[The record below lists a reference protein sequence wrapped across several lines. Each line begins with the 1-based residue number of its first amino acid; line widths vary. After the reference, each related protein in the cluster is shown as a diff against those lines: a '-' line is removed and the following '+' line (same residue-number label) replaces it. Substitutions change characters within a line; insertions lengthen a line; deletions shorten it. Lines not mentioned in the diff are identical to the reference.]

1 MCRWLA
7 YTGNP
12 IPLEAVLF
20 RARHSLI
27 DQSLHSRMG
36 ATTTNGDG
44 FGIGWYGR
52 PDEIPFRYR
61 SVHPAWNDRNL
72 REAARAIHSSH
83 FVAHIRAATDTP
95 IQETN
100 CHPFRHGRWLFVHN
114 GLIRRYH
121 KLRHDL
127 MMRID
132 PALFPSIEG
141 STDSEVMFHLALT
154 FGLEHTPVAA
164 LERMVGV
171 IEETAARRGVSE
183 PINMTVCATDGA
195 QVVAVRYSSERQSRT
210 LFHSTSFRHLHA
222 LYPDDP
228 RIAAVGNDA
237 FLVLSEPLVDLPDAW
252 EEIPEGMAIVARKGA
267 IEQHAFTPRLPRD
280 GNHGNHGGNG
290 AIGGHAPGG

>member
-12 IPLEAVLF
+12 IPLETVLF

-27 DQSLHSRMG
+27 DQSLHSRLG

-52 PDEIPFRYR
+52 PDEVPFRYR

-72 REAARAIHSSH
+72 REAARAIHSPH

-95 IQETN
+95 IQESN

-121 KLRHDL
+121 RLRHDL

-132 PALFPSIEG
+132 PALFPSVEG

-154 FGLEHTPVAA
+154 FGLEHAPLPA
-164 LERMVGV
+164 LERMAGL
-171 IEETAARRGVSE
+171 IEETAARHGVAQ
-183 PINMTVCATDGA
+183 PINMTVCATDGE
-195 QVVAVRYSSERQSRT
+195 QVVAVRYSSEHQSRT
-210 LFHSTSFRHLHA
+210 LFHSTSFRHLHE

-228 RIAAVGNDA
+228 RIAAVGDGG

-252 EEIPEGMAIVARKGA
+252 EEIPESTAIVSRHGEVA
-267 IEQHAFTPRLPRD
+267 QFPFVPRAPRN
-280 GNHGNHGGNG
+280 GNNG
-290 AIGGHAPGG
+290 DHFHRG

>member
-12 IPLEAVLF
+12 IPLETVLF

-27 DQSLHSRMG
+27 DQSLHSRLG

-72 REAARAIHSSH
+72 REAARAIHSQH

-95 IQETN
+95 IQESN

-121 KLRHDL
+121 RLRHDL

-132 PALFPSIEG
+132 PALFPSVEG

-154 FGLEHTPVAA
+154 FGLEHTPLPA
-164 LERMVGV
+164 LERMAGL
-171 IEETAARRGVSE
+171 IEETAARHGVAQ
-183 PINMTVCATDGA
+183 PINMTVCATDGE

-210 LFHSTSFRHLHA
+210 LFHSTSFRHLHE

-228 RIAAVGNDA
+228 RIAAVGDDG

-252 EEIPEGMAIVARKGA
+252 EEIPESTAIVSRHGDVA
-267 IEQHAFTPRLPRD
+267 QFPFVPRAPRNGNN
-280 GNHGNHGGNG
+280 GNHLHRG
-290 AIGGHAPGG
+290 